1 LSTGTDIEMRA
12 QPRSMASKG
21 SVDRKGFNKL
31 VNKGKDVSNTNS
43 IIGTIVAAA
52 NKADVEV
59 GKDWA

>member
-1 LSTGTDIEMRA
+1 MRA